1 MNKTGKI
8 KIFKPQHHLL
18 LIVIPIE
25 NENKITNNGLEI
37 PEGYSIINIFIIP
50 KYKPTEKN
58 SSITYIINERKVFV
72 DGYIDENKKQI
83 YPYPGKIKH

>member
-1 MNKTGKI
+1 MKKTRKI

-37 PEGYSIINIFIIP
+37 PEGYSIINNFIIP

-58 SSITYIINERKVFV
+58 NSITYIINERKEFV